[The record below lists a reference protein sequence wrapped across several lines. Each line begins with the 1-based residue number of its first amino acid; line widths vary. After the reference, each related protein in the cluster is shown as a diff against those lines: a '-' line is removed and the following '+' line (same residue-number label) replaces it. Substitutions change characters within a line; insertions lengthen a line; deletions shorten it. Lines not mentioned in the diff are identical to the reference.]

1 MRSEESNSIGRNSY
15 RPNPICCGAVDPIR
29 QSVPV
34 PGGFTCYAGHH
45 QRAPGDTS
53 SVARPLDLPLQ
64 HFHPPH
70 CGPRGTFPEKAVL
83 TRRGLKFA
91 LCDGYHN
98 DGYRERLTSDLGCF
112 ATFGGFLPMSEK
124 LNVEL
129 NDRQRELLLR
139 GLRFVRSSRM
149 LEFRDSSDITD
160 DERKVEL
167 SEIRQLV
174 EMLDVKS
181 RRSEPAAV

>member
-1 MRSEESNSIGRNSY
+1 
-15 RPNPICCGAVDPIR
+15 
-29 QSVPV
+29 
-34 PGGFTCYAGHH
+34 
-45 QRAPGDTS
+45 
-53 SVARPLDLPLQ
+53 
-64 HFHPPH
+64 
-70 CGPRGTFPEKAVL
+70 
-83 TRRGLKFA
+83 
-91 LCDGYHN
+91 
-98 DGYRERLTSDLGCF
+98 
-112 ATFGGFLPMSEK
+112 MSEK